1 MIQHHQELDEGEKG
15 YQGENGDLKNRDGIK
30 INHIDIPMGDLERN
44 ESTYADSSIGEGMDI
59 TIQGANGH
67 LRRGEKDRASVGS
80 RDLSW
85 RHKEG
90 LLLPENNK
98 MMYADSSIGEGMD
111 MTIQGEPEGLGV
123 KESCTDSVHSGDSGW
138 RRDKGR
144 REGSLGSKENVE
156 FDEGKVEGDEITS
169 FAEDVKLVEE
179 VLYDPVDEIVV
190 EECCPPGCYKTC
202 PCCIGDPES
211 PFWQLWYKHRLQI
224 SRLIEDKY
232 FETVVLALI
241 LLSSFVMTLEDV
253 WFETKPLLV
262 DSLYYLD
269 RILTVVFF
277 LETCLKL
284 LAMGV
289 VAYFGNAWCWLDF
302 VIVGVSLINFAAS
315 LLGAGNIPIFK
326 TMRTLRAL
334 RPLRAMAK
342 MEGMKVVVNALVG
355 ALPRFVL
362 IVLQFILT
370 FLTCSIFNVLTVC
383 IIFWLIF
390 AIIGVNT
397 FMGKFQ
403 ECVNEE
409 DGSRFNHEIIP
420 NKTVC
425 LNETGALW
433 VNPRITFDNVP
444 LAYLALFQ
452 IATFKGWIDIMDD
465 AIDMVAVS
473 AGPVY
478 FKRNIYFLMKMIK
491 DGFATEY

>member
-1 MIQHHQELDEGEKG
+1 MLIISCNNFNVTFIGNEDDDEPDKMAIAFGRFGTFKRWIIASIKRGLVAIKNKIVETVTGRRQAFDEEILDELDEKG
-15 YQGENGDLKNRDGIK
+15 YQAGENGDVKNRNHK
-30 INHIDIPMGDLERN
+30 LNHIDIPMGDLDKN
-44 ESTYADSSIGEGMDI
+44 LDSTYADSSIGEGMDI
-59 TIQGANGH
+59 SINGANGH
-67 LRRGEKDRASVGS
+67 LKHREKDSISVVS
-80 RDLSW
+80 QDSAW
-85 RHKEG
+85 RRQHKDS
-90 LLLPENNK
+90 LLLPDVDKNK
-98 MMYADSSIGEGMD
+98 LSYADSSIGEGMD
-111 MTIQGEPEGLGV
+111 ISIQGEGGPPGV
-123 KESCTDSVHSGDSGW
+123 KESCADSIHSGDNGW
-138 RRDKGR
+138 RRGKMR
-144 REGSLGSKENVE
+144 KSESQNSTEKIE
-156 FDEGKVEGDEITS
+156 FDDGKNNDDLNMNVDI
-169 FAEDVKLVEE
+169 KQVEE

-190 EECCPPGCYKTC
+190 EDCCPPVCYRVC

-232 FETVVLALI
+232 FETVVLCLI

-284 LAMGV
+284 LAMGI

-355 ALPRFVL
+355 ALP
-362 IVLQFILT
+362 
-370 FLTCSIFNVLTVC
+370 SIFNVLTVC

-403 ECVNEE
+403 VSTN
-409 DGSRFNHEIIP
+409 
-420 NKTVC
+420 
-425 LNETGALW
+425 
-433 VNPRITFDNVP
+433 ITF
-444 LAYLALFQ
+444 A
-452 IATFKGWIDIMDD
+452 
-465 AIDMVAVS
+465 AI
-473 AGPVY
+473 
-478 FKRNIYFLMKMIK
+478 NIYI
-491 DGFATEY
+491 T

>member
-1 MIQHHQELDEGEKG
+1 MAIAFGRFGTFKRFLGRSIKNFLVYLKNKIVESVTGRRVQYDEEILGELDEKG
-15 YQGENGDLKNRDGIK
+15 YQGENGDIKNKEIK
-30 INHIDIPMGDLERN
+30 LNHIDIPMGDLDKN

-59 TIQGANGH
+59 SIQGANGH
-67 LRRGEKDRASVGS
+67 LRRKEKDTISVQS
-80 RDLSW
+80 QDSAW
-85 RHKEG
+85 RNQNKEN
-90 LLLPENNK
+90 LLIPDMERNK
-98 MMYADSSIGEGMD
+98 MVYADSSIGEGMD
-111 MTIQGEPEGLGV
+111 ISIQGEGCPPGL
-123 KESCTDSVHSGDSGW
+123 KESCADSVHSGDEVDW
-138 RRDKGR
+138 RRERGKMR
-144 REGSLGSKENVE
+144 KSESQVSTEKIE
-156 FDEGKVEGDEITS
+156 FDVGKME
-169 FAEDVKLVEE
+169 EDVTLNVDVKQLEE
-179 VLYDPVDEIVV
+179 VFHDPVDEVVV
-190 EECCPPGCYKTC
+190 EDCCYPVCYRTC
-202 PCCIGDPES
+202 PCCIGDAES

-232 FETVVLALI
+232 FETVVLCLI

-289 VAYFGNAWCWLDF
+289 VAYFSNAWCWLDF

-315 LLGAGNIPIFK
+315 LMGAGNIPIFK

-355 ALPRFVL
+355 ALP
-362 IVLQFILT
+362 
-370 FLTCSIFNVLTVC
+370 SIFNVLTVC

-397 FMGKFQ
+397 FMGRFQ
-403 ECVNEE
+403 ECVSEE

-433 VNPRITFDNVP
+433 VNPRF
-444 LAYLALFQ
+444 
-452 IATFKGWIDIMDD
+452 
-465 AIDMVAVS
+465 VS
-473 AGPVY
+473 
-478 FKRNIYFLMKMIK
+478 
-491 DGFATEY
+491 